1 MLEVKCLKNHPV
13 DSNGYVLFDHAV
25 GNDCMVVDP
34 GSEDNTRLYGFLESE
49 HLNPQIIILT
59 HEHFDHCWGVNSLRE
74 RFPHVKLV
82 CSSMCSVFIQ
92 DMKKNHSVFYR
103 QPGFE
108 LKPADMELET
118 IGWHLD
124 FLGHDMV
131 FYPAQGHTASGVIGR
146 IGKFLF
152 TGDELLK
159 GAKTVTKLKAG
170 SEDKLR
176 DSKRLLES
184 LKGQGLMVHP
194 GHGDV
199 FMLDEYDLNLMFF

>member
-1 MLEVKCLKNHPV
+1 MNTDNISINAQSSIRIAGSAAVVYFDPFQVREEAHDADL
-13 DSNGYVLFDHAV
+13 VL
-25 GNDCMVVDP
+25 
-34 GSEDNTRLYGFLESE
+34 
-49 HLNPQIIILT
+49 IT
-59 HEHFDHCWGVNSLRE
+59 HEHFDHCWGVNRLRE

-124 FLGHDMV
+124 FLRHDMV

-159 GAKTVTKLKAG
+159 GGKTVTKLKAG

-176 DSKRLLES
+176 DSMRLLES